1 MGEGAL
7 IVPEG
12 SLYPPGCWGVK
23 RFECEL
29 VWWRRPQAGTQNP
42 ENLLPLPCC
51 VSWSKLLTLSGLVSQ
66 WRQRDRRLASISLFF
81 LREGQPILGGRGLSQ
96 KDTCSFDLNAGPEE
110 CTSEPW
116 ALQTPQAEQGAHPAQ
131 RPVSCAVAPAD
142 PEGEDEGRT
151 SQSRGFESLSP
162 TPSQA
167 RSLLRERG
175 WELALGPC
183 HLLVTFAINRH
194 IVSKL

>member
-1 MGEGAL
+1 M
-7 IVPEG
+7 IFPEG
-12 SLYPPGCWGVK
+12 SFYPPGCWGVK

-81 LREGQPILGGRGLSQ
+81 LREGQPISGGRVLSQ
-96 KDTCSFDLNAGPEE
+96 KDTCPFDLNAGPEE

-131 RPVSCAVAPAD
+131 HPVQWFLRIRREKMRGGPARA
-142 PEGEDEGRT
+142 EA
-151 SQSRGFESLSP
+151 SSP
-162 TPSQA
+162 SA
-167 RSLLRERG
+167 LLRARPDRCLENEAGSWR
-175 WELALGPC
+175 WARVIC
-183 HLLVTFAINRH
+183 
-194 IVSKL
+194 